1 MRKTIIFL
9 GMMFLWLLN
18 GCYEDKGNYDYAELN
33 KVTVNLKPPNTYT
46 IYGYAGEEV
55 TVVPELTFENP
66 LDTLEFN
73 YLWKLDTT
81 VISHERI
88 LKYTHQGLCSIFT
101 LQLFVTDRR
110 SGQVYYHS
118 VSLQL
123 DSPYKYGFMILAEKG
138 DGRTAFHYLRLEK
151 PEDRYFYYTP
161 FYDLYISLYPDDP
174 LGHKPYYI
182 AENFTTPGNGGDEV
196 TILQEGGSCVTL
208 NGTTLSKEVYLEDEF
223 YKGYPSGVSP
233 KFLLYGNVADFMIGD
248 NGKVYMRYIY
258 PKSSQP
264 NGFHLSHFIN
274 LPFDFDKSNTY
285 IDQIIPVSYFWAGV
299 QMMHDRANNRFV
311 VMATNGDVSAGQQG
325 LIQDNSTDSDEFV
338 NLNNFGEYS
347 LIWATCESSAYGSA
361 KFRCIFKKDNEYH
374 VQTFT
379 LAKTY
384 SSLQVNL
391 SNKGKWEFA
400 GANLVS
406 DLTVYAM
413 LRNGNYLY
421 FAEGKSLYYC
431 EFRNEA
437 GNVRQIV
444 KHIHDFDKRIT
455 HLTPDYNGDRLLI
468 ALEGG
473 KFYIFHTI
481 DQILGASDPW
491 IAGNMY
497 ESPDN
502 VDVGEIKQVIFKYGN
517 FSNSSGTSAPW

>member
-9 GMMFLWLLN
+9 GIVFLWLLN

-33 KVTVNLKPPNTYT
+33 TVTVNLKPANSYT

-66 LDTLEFN
+66 ADTLEFD

-88 LKYTHQGLCSIFT
+88 LKYTHQGVCNIFT
-101 LQLFVTDRR
+101 LQLFVTDRK
-110 SGQVYYHS
+110 SGQIYYHS

-123 DSPYKYGFMILAEKG
+123 DSPYKYGFVILAEKG
-138 DGRTAFHYLRLEK
+138 DGTTALHYLRLEK

-161 FYDLYISLYPDDP
+161 FYNLYASLYPEDP
-174 LGHKPYYI
+174 LGRKPLYI
-182 AENFTTPGNGGDEV
+182 AENFTTPGNGGDEL
-196 TILQEGGSCVTL
+196 TILQEEGGCVTL
-208 NGTTLSKEVYLEDEF
+208 NGTTLNKEVYLEDEF
-223 YKGYPSGVSP
+223 YRGYPDGVSP
-233 KFLLYGNVADFMIGD
+233 KLLLYGNVADFVIGD
-248 NGKVYMRYIY
+248 NGKVYMRYLY

-264 NGFHLSHFIN
+264 NGFHLSRFIN
-274 LPFDFDKSNTY
+274 LPFDFDKPNTY
-285 IDQIIPVSYFWAGV
+285 IDPVSYT
-299 QMMHDRANNRFV
+299 HLRAHETRYC
-311 VMATNGDVSAGQQG
+311 T
-325 LIQDNSTDSDEFV
+325 
-338 NLNNFGEYS
+338 
-347 LIWATCESSAYGSA
+347 A
-361 KFRCIFKKDNEYH
+361 KFRCIFKKGSEYH

-379 LAKTY
+379 LAKAY
-384 SSLQVNL
+384 SSLRVNL
-391 SNKGKWEFA
+391 SNKGKWLFE
-400 GANLVS
+400 GSGMVS
-406 DLTVYAM
+406 DQAKYTM

-444 KHIHDFDKRIT
+444 KHVHDFDKKIT

-481 DQILGASDPW
+481 DQVLGASDPW
-491 IAGNMY
+491 VAGNIY